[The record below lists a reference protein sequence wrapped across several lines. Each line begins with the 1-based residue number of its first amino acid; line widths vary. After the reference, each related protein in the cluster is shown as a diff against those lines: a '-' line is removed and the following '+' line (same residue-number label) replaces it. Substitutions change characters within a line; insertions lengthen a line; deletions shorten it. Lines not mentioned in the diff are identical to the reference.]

1 MKTIP
6 LLLILGAIAAI
17 GFARDSVEYAK
28 FGTDRLT
35 PKQLA
40 KDNEKALHGDMEAA
54 HRLGRHYWGMG
65 SPDGLRWLRVAAA
78 LGSRPAQTD
87 FFTCAR
93 GMGGGDLLLTLES
106 KAWLKMACDAGYAQA
121 IFKRDAHLEHGK
133 KSDVDFD

>member
-1 MKTIP
+1 MKKTP
-6 LLLILGAIAAI
+6 LLLILGALAI
-17 GFARDSVEYAK
+17 TGFAGDFVEYAK

-40 KDNEKALHGDMEAA
+40 KDNERALHGDMEAA

-93 GMGGGDLLLTLES
+93 GMGGDPLLTLES
-106 KAWLKMACDAGYAQA
+106 KAWLKMAYDAGYAHA
-121 IFKRDAHLEHGK
+121 IFTRDAHLEHGK

>member
-6 LLLILGAIAAI
+6 LLLILGALAI
-17 GFARDSVEYAK
+17 TGFAGDSVEYAK

-78 LGSRPAQTD
+78 LGSRPAQRD

-93 GMGGGDLLLTLES
+93 GMGGGDPLLTLES
-106 KAWLKMACDAGYAQA
+106 KAWLKMACDAGYAEA
-121 IFKRDAHLEHGK
+121 ISTRNAILKYGK
-133 KSDVDFD
+133 KSYVDFD